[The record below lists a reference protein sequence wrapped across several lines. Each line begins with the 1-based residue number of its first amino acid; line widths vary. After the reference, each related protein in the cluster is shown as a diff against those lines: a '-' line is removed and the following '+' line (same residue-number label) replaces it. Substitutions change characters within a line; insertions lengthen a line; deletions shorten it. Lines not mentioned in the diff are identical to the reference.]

1 MDLYFELST
10 THPLRLALPEPNAR
24 IATDYCNLSPYRIAL
39 WRRLLT
45 FLSKD
50 WFLLNHAY
58 EMLALPLPTDEEK
71 LRVWTLTMS
80 NFAVTIP
87 GDDVKDIVV
96 KTENP
101 SDDEKKDIDKLSPEE
116 IANLVVSM
124 SAIGGT
130 VAGISFLIYVAQINH
145 LIGFIQCYLMF

>member
-1 MDLYFELST
+1 MDLYLDLPT

-24 IATDYCNLSPYRIAL
+24 VATDYCNLSSNRIDL

-50 WFLLNHAY
+50 WVLLNRDY

-71 LRVWTLTMS
+71 LRMWTLTMS

-87 GDDVKDIVV
+87 GDDIKDIVV
-96 KTENP
+96 KAENP
-101 SDDEKKDIDKLSPEE
+101 KMTRDWIP
-116 IANLVVSM
+116 INLMWPS
-124 SAIGGT
+124 
-130 VAGISFLIYVAQINH
+130 
-145 LIGFIQCYLMF
+145 